1 MTTSVVFCGYAPV
14 QNINAQEYRSFP
26 HSDGYH
32 SSRNLCVCA
41 VSPQLCVAQTSC
53 SAPARATP
61 CTMRPVALACVLLS
75 STTAAAQGFVEWRVT
90 SVFERLL
97 VTLGVSMQPGAFGSA
112 FDAEK
117 CNLEH
122 EKIFRGYL
130 QPGFD
135 ALLSDD
141 DAVVR
146 IGVRALAKGLRT
158 FGRSCERCDLPL
170 VLATLLP

>member
-1 MTTSVVFCGYAPV
+1 M
-14 QNINAQEYRSFP
+14 RS
-26 HSDGYH
+26 
-32 SSRNLCVCA
+32 
-41 VSPQLCVAQTSC
+41 
-53 SAPARATP
+53 
-61 CTMRPVALACVLLS
+61 VALACVLLS

-117 CNLEH
+117 CKLEH

>member
-1 MTTSVVFCGYAPV
+1 
-14 QNINAQEYRSFP
+14 
-26 HSDGYH
+26 
-32 SSRNLCVCA
+32 
-41 VSPQLCVAQTSC
+41 
-53 SAPARATP
+53 
-61 CTMRPVALACVLLS
+61 
-75 STTAAAQGFVEWRVT
+75 
-90 SVFERLL
+90 
-97 VTLGVSMQPGAFGSA
+97 MQPGAFGSA

-122 EKIFRGYL
+122 LKIFRGYL

-170 VLATLLP
+170 VLAALLP